1 MKIGLTTPQD
11 FLALVVRRRWWV
23 IAPFIALSC
32 AAATLIYFLPKSYV
46 SETLILVRP
55 RDVPKDFVRDLI
67 AGTPEERL
75 KTIEQTVLSRTNLVQ
90 ILREFGD
97 NLPEFEP
104 LNMDQKVVKLR
115 AQININ
121 FELQRRNGVE
131 FPLSYFRIT
140 YRNQNPEL
148 AQKIAAKLTTL
159 FIEQDNQAR
168 ETQVFGTTEFLS
180 AELAKVTDELNDSEA
195 KLKEVKSSRQFELP
209 DQRDANLRTLDRLG
223 LDKKTNAEALDR
235 QVTTRLNLER
245 ELSETPPT
253 VFKQIAPALPANPT
267 ANPTAN
273 LRLEE
278 YRKAEQDYTELSGK
292 YTAKHPEVQAA
303 KVRLDRIK
311 EQLPPAALAAL
322 SGENAADSALERPQ
336 TVIEPNPVYLKLQS
350 QLEEVKT
357 ELEIR
362 QKEKTWVD
370 SEIAKYNRRVEDAPK
385 AEQDIAEVKRQNDDL
400 KKQYEDLKS
409 KLAQARLSESL
420 ESKQKGS
427 QFVIVDP
434 ANYPLDPD
442 KPNKVVVLLAGC
454 SITLLI
460 AIAFAAA
467 VDIARQ
473 KVWTQS
479 QIETLWGLPVL
490 VEIPEILTDADLAE
504 TRRKNWKLV
513 LASAASVLVYGVCL
527 YGVYLKHSFILR
539 QLDPLLQ
546 RYIYK
551 Q

>member
-55 RDVPKDFVRDLI
+55 RDVPKDFVKDLI

-235 QVTTRLNLER
+235 QVTIRLNLER

-253 VFKQIAPALPANPT
+253 VFKQIAPALP

-322 SGENAADSALERPQ
+322 SGENAADSAPERPQ

-362 QKEKTWVD
+362 QKEKTWVE
-370 SEIAKYNRRVEDAPK
+370 SEIVKYNRRVEDTPK
-385 AEQDIAEVKRQNDDL
+385 TEQDIAEVKRQNDDL

-442 KPNKVVVLLAGC
+442 KPDKVVVMLAGC

-479 QIETLWGLPVL
+479 QIETMWGLPVL

-504 TRRKNWKLV
+504 TRRKNWKLF
-513 LASAASVLVYGVCL
+513 LASTASVLVYGVCL
-527 YGVYLKHSFILR
+527 YGVYLKHNFILR